1 MPVPPSAGGGDARLE
16 ALLTRAAQRA
26 HETGR
31 RVLVSLT
38 EEAGACDPLAVL
50 ARLERDRSAEERM
63 YWSRPA
69 RNLAI
74 SAIGAAATLAPGGA
88 GRFRAVDREWRKLLE
103 GAIVHDVSGGAPGAG
118 PLLVGGFS
126 FDEDGPR
133 TPAWSGFPA
142 ALMFVP
148 RMQVARSDAGS
159 WLTMTVLVS
168 PDGTPDVEPA
178 ALAAMRAR
186 VLGAS
191 SASGH
196 SAHGTGGSLHYAE
209 VPAPDEWRALVRG
222 AVAEIARG
230 SLEKVVVAREVRAS
244 ASQPIGIVATLRHL
258 RASHPDCYVFGL
270 WRGDAAFVGASPE
283 RLVRVDGREVRA
295 STLAGSIRRGSSAA
309 EDRTLAER
317 LLGSEKDLSEHEV
330 VRRALCGALAQ
341 ICDDVISE
349 HRPSLLTL
357 PQVHHLHTVVHARL
371 RGGHSP
377 LDLVALLH
385 PTPAV
390 GGAPREAALRF
401 LRDHETLDR
410 GWYAAPIGWLQAN
423 AGEFAVALRSALV
436 RGADASLYA
445 GCGVVEGSDP
455 EREYAES
462 RLKLAP
468 MELALAAAL
477 AADAEP
483 GVDTREPSRR

>member
-16 ALLTRAAQRA
+16 ALLTNAAQRA
-26 HETGR
+26 RATGR
-31 RVLVSLT
+31 RVLASLT

-50 ARLERDRSAEERM
+50 ARLERDGAPEDRM

-69 RNLAI
+69 TNFAL

-88 GRFRAVDREWRKLLE
+88 GRFRGVDREWRELLAD
-103 GAIVHDVSGGAPGAG
+103 AIVDDVSGGAPGAG
-118 PLLVGGFS
+118 LLLAGGFS

-142 ALMFVP
+142 AMMFVP
-148 RMQVARSDAGS
+148 RVQVARSDAGS

-168 PDGTPDVEPA
+168 PDGTPDVEPSA
-178 ALAAMRAR
+178 MAQMRAR
-186 VLGAS
+186 ILGA
-191 SASGH
+191 AGDVERT
-196 SAHGTGGSLHYAE
+196 APGARGSLRFAE
-209 VPAPDEWRALVRG
+209 VPAPDEWRTLVRD
-222 AVAEIARG
+222 AVAAIGRG
-230 SLEKVVVAREVRAS
+230 ALEKVVVAREVRAS
-244 ASQPIGIVATLRHL
+244 ASAPISVVATLRHL
-258 RASHPDCYVFGL
+258 RASHPDCYVFAL

-283 RLVRVDGREVRA
+283 RLVRVDGKEVRA
-295 STLAGSIRRGSSAA
+295 STLAGSIRRGSSPA
-309 EDRTLAER
+309 EDRALAAR
-317 LLGSEKDLSEHEV
+317 LLGSEKDLAEHEV

-371 RGGHSP
+371 RAGHSP

-401 LRDHETLDR
+401 LRDHEPLDR
-410 GWYAAPIGWLQAN
+410 GWYAAPIGWLHAGG
-423 AGEFAVALRSALV
+423 GEFAVALRSALV
-436 RGADASLYA
+436 RGAEASLYA
-445 GCGVVEGSDP
+445 GCGVVEASDP
-455 EREYAES
+455 DREYAES

-477 AADAEP
+477 RSNVEP
-483 GVDTREPSRR
+483 APGSREPSHR